1 MVTNGIFLLL
11 SQKWSITPWQEAQGT
26 GCITFSSGPAPCPRM
41 LGTEPCR
48 EAQEDGCK
56 VDSQAQRWEELT
68 SIWGR
73 KFSAGRLKDIPGH
86 MSSVVFWSHDVRRLI
101 RAETSVWGLWHEARA
116 QMLKQGN
123 RICRWTQRKCT
134 KTMTHWS
141 KMSTRVRA
149 YVIIARGQVRQ
160 ASIRK

>member
-1 MVTNGIFLLL
+1 MTRDTGHRLHNLL
-11 SQKWSITPWQEAQGT
+11 IRA
-26 GCITFSSGPAPCPRM
+26 SSLPRM

-86 MSSVVFWSHDVRRLI
+86 MSSVVF
-101 RAETSVWGLWHEARA
+101 
-116 QMLKQGN
+116 
-123 RICRWTQRKCT
+123 
-134 KTMTHWS
+134 
-141 KMSTRVRA
+141 
-149 YVIIARGQVRQ
+149 
-160 ASIRK
+160 